1 MKSAGSRLIRNAS
14 FELYLTPDQ
23 RKQLLAA
30 AEPDIGAFMEGLMR
44 IPMRPGALAHLNVGD
59 FDRRL
64 GALTIGKDKTG
75 GDRQINL
82 PDATAGFLQRQC
94 EHDGVTRMPQ
104 LPLFCRAEGERWHKD
119 SWKHAVKD
127 AVRACGVDAKACAYS
142 LRHAAI
148 TDLVRAGVPLSTVA
162 HWAGTSIVMIQRHYS
177 HLVPGDASHG
187 LQVLVAA
194 LA

>member
-94 EHDGVTRMPQ
+94 EHDGV
-104 LPLFCRAEGERWHKD
+104 
-119 SWKHAVKD
+119 
-127 AVRACGVDAKACAYS
+127 
-142 LRHAAI
+142 
-148 TDLVRAGVPLSTVA
+148 
-162 HWAGTSIVMIQRHYS
+162 
-177 HLVPGDASHG
+177 
-187 LQVLVAA
+187 
-194 LA
+194 